1 LTAADGISRR
11 PFAEPTDC
19 DTDEVIAE
27 DSYITAIDVDLST
40 DATADVAP
48 ATQRRWTEIHFEYE
62 DENLTTIGRT
72 NDQPSE
78 MNAITDNLTD
88 VQDIECLQRQ
98 CPDFIP
104 IFDYI
109 EQGKLPVDDKAA
121 RKLILESENF
131 VIENAILYH
140 VFSPRT
146 KRLDQVTPIVH
157 QLCVPRSRREELLR
171 AYHDGL
177 CHIGQGRLY
186 NTMKAKYWFPLMY
199 SSVLD
204 YVRACETCQKTKAS
218 KHQKRAPLKPL
229 EVIPAFGR
237 VHLDFVGPMP
247 ETPDKYRHIL
257 LR

>member
-1 LTAADGISRR
+1 M
-11 PFAEPTDC
+11 
-19 DTDEVIAE
+19 
-27 DSYITAIDVDLST
+27 
-40 DATADVAP
+40 
-48 ATQRRWTEIHFEYE
+48 
-62 DENLTTIGRT
+62 IGRT
-72 NDQPSE
+72 DDQPSE

-88 VQDIECLQRQ
+88 IQDIECLQRQ

-146 KRLDQVTPIVH
+146 KRLDKMTPIVR
-157 QLCVPRSRREELLR
+157 QLCVPRSRREQLLR
-171 AYHDGL
+171 AYHDEL
-177 CHIGQGRLY
+177 CHIGQERLY
-186 NTMKAKYWFPLMY
+186 NSLKAKYWFPFMY

-204 YVRACETCQKTKAS
+204 YVRACEICQKTKTS

-229 EVIPAFGR
+229 EVVPAFCR
-237 VHLDFVGPMP
+237 VHIDFFGPLP
-247 ETPDKYRHIL
+247 QTSDKYKHL
-257 LR
+257 LVIVDSSTLFS

>member
-11 PFAEPTDC
+11 PYEPTEA

-27 DSYITAIDVDLST
+27 DSYIAGIDVDLLT
-40 DATADVAP
+40 DVTADVAP

-78 MNAITDNLTD
+78 MNAITNNLTD
-88 VQDIECLQRQ
+88 LQDIECLQRQ

-131 VIENAILYH
+131 VVENAILYP

-146 KRLDQVTPIVH
+146 KRLDKMTPIVR
-157 QLCVPRSRREELLR
+157 QLCVPRSRREQLLR
-171 AYHDGL
+171 SYHDEL
-177 CHIGQGRLY
+177 CHIDQERLY
-186 NTMKAKYWFPLMY
+186 NSLKAKYWFPFMY

-204 YVRACETCQKTKAS
+204 YVRACEICQKTKTS
-218 KHQKRAPLKPL
+218 KHQKRALLK
-229 EVIPAFGR
+229 R
-237 VHLDFVGPMP
+237 W
-247 ETPDKYRHIL
+247 K
-257 LR
+257 